1 MRIPPP
7 QLVGIV
13 ALAVIWGG
21 SFMAIKVMLDQ
32 LGPVAIAWLR
42 LGGGALLILGVVAAQ
57 RTHVPSTARYWANV
71 TVVAVLAAAVPLVL
85 IPWGERSISSQ
96 LAGLLNGTTPLWVAL
111 LAHGA
116 LPAERL
122 DRRAALGLAIGFLGV
137 LAVIGPDVFDVR
149 NSSTQGALA
158 VVLATLGYGVGAV
171 YVRARLAGTNST
183 LLAGT
188 QSAIAFAVLTP
199 LLLAAEGLPD
209 LGGLSGRVLIATGA
223 LALLSSGVAYIIY
236 YWLLAT
242 LHATQAAIVTYLI
255 PLAALFWGWLVLDE
269 SIGLG
274 AVPGL
279 ALIVV
284 GVYLV
289 SVPRAH
295 AQGHGNAP
303 ERPGRSQAVG

>member
-7 QLVGIV
+7 QLVAIAV
-13 ALAVIWGG
+13 LAAIWGG
-21 SFMAIKVMLDQ
+21 SFMAIKVMLEEM
-32 LGPVAIAWLR
+32 GPVAIAWVR
-42 LGGGALLILGVVAAQ
+42 LGGGAALILAVVAVQ
-57 RTHVPSTARYWANV
+57 RTHIPRDGRYWTDVA
-71 TVVAVLAAAVPLVL
+71 VVAVLAAAIPLVL
-85 IPWGERSISSQ
+85 IPWGERAISSQ

-111 LAHGA
+111 LAHAA

-122 DRRAALGLAIGFLGV
+122 DRRATLGLAIGFVGV
-137 LAVIGPDVFDVR
+137 LAVIGPDVFDVG

-171 YVRARLAGTNST
+171 YVRARLAQTNST

-188 QSAIAFAVLTP
+188 QSAVAFLVLTP
-199 LLLAAEGLPD
+199 LLLAVEGVPD
-209 LGGLSGRVLIATGA
+209 LGGLSSRVLLATVA

-274 AVPGL
+274 ALPGL
-279 ALIVV
+279 LLIAV
-284 GVYLV
+284 GIYLV
-289 SVPRAH
+289 SVPRRT
-295 AQGHGNAP
+295 GLGREDAP
-303 ERPGRSQAVG
+303 ERPGRPGAVR